1 MDSLRSE
8 IESANKR
15 FMAAVS
21 AADEK
26 SFVQLYSSDA
36 VLLLPGR
43 EPLEGAAGVR
53 AFFASF
59 AARGVREIRLQTLE
73 VEGVGDAAWERGA
86 SEAVGADGTVKA
98 RGKYI
103 VIWKRGPDGWKLH
116 RDILNAST

>member
-1 MDSLRSE
+1 MDSLHAE
-8 IESANKR
+8 IASVNKR
-15 FMAAVS
+15 FMAAIS
-21 AADEK
+21 EGDEER
-26 SFVQLYSSDA
+26 FVQLYSRDA

-43 EPLEGAAGVR
+43 EPLEGEAGVR

-73 VEGVGDAAWERGA
+73 LEGFGDAAWERGS
-86 SEAVGADGTVKA
+86 SEARDADGVVKA

-103 VIWKRGPDGWKLH
+103 VIWKRGADGWKLH